1 MIPNATE
8 RNAPTDV
15 PPGGSPLVTIIVP
28 CRNEEG
34 YIGPCLDS
42 ILESDYPRDRLE
54 VLVTDGMSDDRTRE
68 ILHGYTARHP
78 WIRVLDN
85 PRRITPVGLNLAIRA
100 SRGAI
105 LVRMDAHVIYPRNYV
120 TRLVAALDEFGA
132 DNVGAVIRTLPAN
145 QTVMGKAIAI
155 GMSHPFGVGTSYF
168 RIGTDQPRWVDTI
181 AFFCVRRSTFDRV
194 GMFDE
199 ELIRHQD
206 GEFNARLIKSGGRIL
221 LIPDVVSYYY
231 ARATLHQVGRMFY
244 QYGYFKPLVAKKLGR
259 FMTVRQL
266 IPPGFVLGLLVT
278 GVAALL
284 WKPALLLFGLVA
296 GSYATVVLGSA
307 VQSAIKEGPAVGAA
321 LAAVLPVIH
330 VSYGV
335 GFWRRVVEL
344 LLPSRRASAER
355 AAELPLSR

>member
-1 MIPNATE
+1 MPH
-8 RNAPTDV
+8 
-15 PPGGSPLVTIIVP
+15 PLVTIVVP
-28 CRNEEG
+28 CRNEER
-34 YIGPCLDS
+34 YIVECLDS
-42 ILESDYPRDRLE
+42 ILACDYPADRLE
-54 VLVTDGMSDDRTRE
+54 VLVVDGMSDDGTRAV
-68 ILHGYTARHP
+68 LADYAARNP
-78 WIRVLDN
+78 LVRMLDN
-85 PRRITPVGLNLAIRA
+85 PRRITPVALNLAIRA
-100 SRGAI
+100 ARGEVI
-105 LVRMDAHVIYPRNYV
+105 VRMDAHVVYPRNYV
-120 TRLVAALDEFGA
+120 SRLVAALDEFGA
-132 DNVGAVIRTLPAN
+132 DNVGAVLRTLPAN
-145 QTVMGKAIAI
+145 QTAMGKAIAI

-181 AFFCVRRSTFDRV
+181 AFFCIRRSTFDRV

-231 ARATLHQVGRMFY
+231 ARATLRQVGRMFY

-284 WKPALLLFGLVA
+284 WKPALILFGLVA
-296 GSYATVVLGSA
+296 GSYAGIVLGSA
-307 VQSAIKEGPAVGAA
+307 VQTALKQGPAVGAA

-344 LLPSRRASAER
+344 LLPSRRTSAKR

>member
-1 MIPNATE
+1 MPH
-8 RNAPTDV
+8 
-15 PPGGSPLVTIIVP
+15 PLVTIVVP
-28 CRNEEG
+28 CRNEER
-34 YIGPCLDS
+34 YIVECLDS
-42 ILESDYPRDRLE
+42 ILACDYPSDRLE
-54 VLVTDGMSDDRTRE
+54 VLVVDGMSDDGTRAV
-68 ILHGYTARHP
+68 LADYAARNP
-78 WIRVLDN
+78 LVRMLDN
-85 PRRITPVGLNLAIRA
+85 PHRITPVALNLAIRA
-100 SRGAI
+100 ARGEVI
-105 LVRMDAHVIYPRNYV
+105 VRMDAHVVYPRNYV
-120 TRLVAALDEFGA
+120 SRLVAALDEFGA
-132 DNVGAVIRTLPAN
+132 DNVGAVLRTLPAN
-145 QTVMGKAIAI
+145 QTAMGKAIAI

-181 AFFCVRRSTFDRV
+181 AFFCIRRATFDRV

-231 ARATLHQVGRMFY
+231 ARATLRQVGRMFY

-284 WKPALLLFGLVA
+284 WKPALILFGLVA
-296 GSYATVVLGSA
+296 GSYAGIVLGSA
-307 VQSAIKEGPAVGAA
+307 VQTALKQGPAVGAA
-321 LAAVLPVIH
+321 LATVLPVIH

-344 LLPSRRASAER
+344 LLPSRRTSAER

>member
-1 MIPNATE
+1 MPQ
-8 RNAPTDV
+8 
-15 PPGGSPLVTIIVP
+15 PLVTIVVP
-28 CRNEEG
+28 CRNEER
-34 YIGPCLDS
+34 YIVECLDS
-42 ILESDYPRDRLE
+42 ILACDYPPDRLE
-54 VLVTDGMSDDRTRE
+54 VLVVDGMSDDGTRAV
-68 ILHGYTARHP
+68 LADYAARNP
-78 WIRVLDN
+78 LVRMLDN
-85 PRRITPVGLNLAIRA
+85 PRRITPVALNLAIRA
-100 SRGAI
+100 ARGDVI
-105 LVRMDAHVIYPRNYV
+105 VRMDAHVVYPRNYV
-120 TRLVAALDEFGA
+120 SRLVAALDEFGA
-132 DNVGAVIRTLPAN
+132 DNVGAVLRTLPAN
-145 QTVMGKAIAI
+145 QTPMGKAIAI

-181 AFFCVRRSTFDRV
+181 AFFCIRRATFDRV

-231 ARATLHQVGRMFY
+231 ARATLRQVGRMFY

-284 WKPALLLFGLVA
+284 WKPALILFGLVA
-296 GSYATVVLGSA
+296 GSYAGIVLGSA
-307 VQSAIKEGPAVGAA
+307 VQTALKQGPAVGAA

-344 LLPSRRASAER
+344 LLPSRRTSAER

>member
-1 MIPNATE
+1 MPH
-8 RNAPTDV
+8 
-15 PPGGSPLVTIIVP
+15 PLVTIVVP
-28 CRNEEG
+28 CRNEER
-34 YIGPCLDS
+34 YIVECLDS
-42 ILESDYPRDRLE
+42 ILACDYPSDRLE
-54 VLVTDGMSDDRTRE
+54 VLVVDGMSDDGTRAV
-68 ILHGYTARHP
+68 LADYAARNP
-78 WIRVLDN
+78 LVRILDN
-85 PRRITPVGLNLAIRA
+85 PRRITPVALNLAIRA
-100 SRGAI
+100 ARGEVI
-105 LVRMDAHVIYPRNYV
+105 VRMDAHVVYPRNYV
-120 TRLVAALDEFGA
+120 SRLVAALDEFGA
-132 DNVGAVIRTLPAN
+132 DNVGAVLRTLPAN
-145 QTVMGKAIAI
+145 QTAMGKAIAI

-181 AFFCVRRSTFDRV
+181 AFFCIRKATFDRV

-231 ARATLHQVGRMFY
+231 ARATLRQVGRMFY

-284 WKPALLLFGLVA
+284 WTPALILFGLVA
-296 GSYATVVLGSA
+296 GSYAGIVLGSA
-307 VQSAIKEGPAVGAA
+307 VQTALKQGPAVGAA

-344 LLPSRRASAER
+344 LFLSRRTSAER

>member
-1 MIPNATE
+1 MPH
-8 RNAPTDV
+8 
-15 PPGGSPLVTIIVP
+15 PLVTIVVP
-28 CRNEEG
+28 CRNEER
-34 YIGPCLDS
+34 YIVECLDS
-42 ILESDYPRDRLE
+42 ILACDYPSDRLE
-54 VLVTDGMSDDRTRE
+54 VLVVDGMSDDGTRAV
-68 ILHGYTARHP
+68 LADYAARNP
-78 WIRVLDN
+78 LVRMLDN
-85 PRRITPVGLNLAIRA
+85 PRRITPVALNLAIGA
-100 SRGAI
+100 ARGEVI
-105 LVRMDAHVIYPRNYV
+105 VRMDAHVVYPRNYV
-120 TRLVAALDEFGA
+120 SRLVAALDEFGA
-132 DNVGAVIRTLPAN
+132 DNVGAVLRTLPAN
-145 QTVMGKAIAI
+145 QTAMGKAIAI

-181 AFFCVRRSTFDRV
+181 AFFCIRRATFDRV

-231 ARATLHQVGRMFY
+231 ARATLRQVGRMFY

-284 WKPALLLFGLVA
+284 WKPALILFGLVA
-296 GSYATVVLGSA
+296 GSYAGIVLGSA
-307 VQSAIKEGPAVGAA
+307 VQTALKQGPAVGAA

-344 LLPSRRASAER
+344 LLPSRRTSAER

>member
-1 MIPNATE
+1 MPH
-8 RNAPTDV
+8 
-15 PPGGSPLVTIIVP
+15 PLVTIVVP
-28 CRNEEG
+28 CRNEER
-34 YIGPCLDS
+34 YIVECLDS
-42 ILESDYPRDRLE
+42 ILACDYPPDRLE
-54 VLVTDGMSDDRTRE
+54 VLVVDGMSDDGTRAV
-68 ILHGYTARHP
+68 LADYAARNP
-78 WIRVLDN
+78 LVRMLDN
-85 PRRITPVGLNLAIRA
+85 PRRITPVALNLAIRA
-100 SRGAI
+100 ARGEVI
-105 LVRMDAHVIYPRNYV
+105 VRMDAHVVYPRNYV
-120 TRLVAALDEFGA
+120 SRLVAALDEFGA
-132 DNVGAVIRTLPAN
+132 DNVGAVLRTLPAN
-145 QTVMGKAIAI
+145 QTAMGKAIAI

-181 AFFCVRRSTFDRV
+181 AFFCIRRSTFDRV

-231 ARATLHQVGRMFY
+231 ARATLRQVGRMFY

-284 WKPALLLFGLVA
+284 WKPALILFGLVA
-296 GSYATVVLGSA
+296 GSYAGIVLGSA
-307 VQSAIKEGPAVGAA
+307 VQTALKQGPAVGAA
-321 LAAVLPVIH
+321 LATVLPVIH

>member
-1 MIPNATE
+1 MPH
-8 RNAPTDV
+8 
-15 PPGGSPLVTIIVP
+15 PLVTIVVP
-28 CRNEEG
+28 CRNEER
-34 YIGPCLDS
+34 YIVECLDS
-42 ILESDYPRDRLE
+42 ILACDYPSDRLE
-54 VLVTDGMSDDRTRE
+54 VLVVDGMSDDGTRAV
-68 ILHGYTARHP
+68 LADYAARNP
-78 WIRVLDN
+78 LVRMLDN
-85 PRRITPVGLNLAIRA
+85 PRRITPVALNLAIRA
-100 SRGAI
+100 ARGEVI
-105 LVRMDAHVIYPRNYV
+105 VRMDAHVVYPRNYV
-120 TRLVAALDEFGA
+120 SRLVAALDEFGA
-132 DNVGAVIRTLPAN
+132 DNVGAVLRTLPAN
-145 QTVMGKAIAI
+145 QTAMGKAIAI
-155 GMSHPFGVGTSYF
+155 GMSHPFGGGTSYF

-181 AFFCVRRSTFDRV
+181 AFFCIRRA
-194 GMFDE
+194 MFDE

-231 ARATLHQVGRMFY
+231 ARATLRQVGRMFY

-278 GVAALL
+278 GAAALL
-284 WKPALLLFGLVA
+284 WKPALILFGLVA
-296 GSYATVVLGSA
+296 GSYAGIVLGSA
-307 VQSAIKEGPAVGAA
+307 VQTGLKQGPAVGAA

-344 LLPSRRASAER
+344 LLPSRRTSTER

>member
-1 MIPNATE
+1 MPH
-8 RNAPTDV
+8 
-15 PPGGSPLVTIIVP
+15 PLVTIVVP
-28 CRNEEG
+28 CRNEER
-34 YIGPCLDS
+34 YIVECLDS
-42 ILESDYPRDRLE
+42 ILACDYPSDRLE
-54 VLVTDGMSDDRTRE
+54 VLVVDGMSDDGTRAV
-68 ILHGYTARHP
+68 LADYAARNP
-78 WIRVLDN
+78 LVRMLDN
-85 PRRITPVGLNLAIRA
+85 PRRITPVALNLAIRA
-100 SRGAI
+100 ARGEVI
-105 LVRMDAHVIYPRNYV
+105 VRMDAHVVYPRNYV
-120 TRLVAALDEFGA
+120 SRLVAALDEFGA
-132 DNVGAVIRTLPAN
+132 DNVGAVLRTLPAN
-145 QTVMGKAIAI
+145 QTAMGKAIAI

-181 AFFCVRRSTFDRV
+181 AFFCIRRSTFDRV

-231 ARATLHQVGRMFY
+231 ARATLRQVGRMFY

-284 WKPALLLFGLVA
+284 WKPALIAFGLVA
-296 GSYATVVLGSA
+296 GSYAGIVLGSA
-307 VQSAIKEGPAVGAA
+307 VQTALKQGPAVGAA

-344 LLPSRRASAER
+344 LLPSRRTSAER

>member
-1 MIPNATE
+1 MPH
-8 RNAPTDV
+8 
-15 PPGGSPLVTIIVP
+15 PLVTIVVP
-28 CRNEEG
+28 CRNEER
-34 YIGPCLDS
+34 YIVECLDS
-42 ILESDYPRDRLE
+42 ILACDYPSDRLE
-54 VLVTDGMSDDRTRE
+54 VLVVDGMSDDGTRAV
-68 ILHGYTARHP
+68 LADYAARNP
-78 WIRVLDN
+78 LVRMLDN
-85 PRRITPVGLNLAIRA
+85 PRRITPVALNLAIGA
-100 SRGAI
+100 ARGEVI
-105 LVRMDAHVIYPRNYV
+105 VRMDAHVVYPRNYV
-120 TRLVAALDEFGA
+120 SRLVAALDEFGA
-132 DNVGAVIRTLPAN
+132 DNVGAVLRTLPAN
-145 QTVMGKAIAI
+145 QTAMGKAIAI

-181 AFFCVRRSTFDRV
+181 AFFCIRRATFDRV

-231 ARATLHQVGRMFY
+231 ARATLRQVGRMFY

-266 IPPGFVLGLLVT
+266 IPPGFVLGVLVT

-284 WKPALLLFGLVA
+284 WKPALILFGLVA
-296 GSYATVVLGSA
+296 GSYAGIVLGSA
-307 VQSAIKEGPAVGAA
+307 VQTAMKQGPAVGAA

-344 LLPSRRASAER
+344 LLPSRRTSAER

>member
-1 MIPNATE
+1 
-8 RNAPTDV
+8 
-15 PPGGSPLVTIIVP
+15 
-28 CRNEEG
+28 
-34 YIGPCLDS
+34 
-42 ILESDYPRDRLE
+42 
-54 VLVTDGMSDDRTRE
+54 
-68 ILHGYTARHP
+68 
-78 WIRVLDN
+78 
-85 PRRITPVGLNLAIRA
+85 
-100 SRGAI
+100 
-105 LVRMDAHVIYPRNYV
+105 
-120 TRLVAALDEFGA
+120 
-132 DNVGAVIRTLPAN
+132 
-145 QTVMGKAIAI
+145 GKAIAI

-181 AFFCVRRSTFDRV
+181 AFFCIRRATFDRV

-231 ARATLHQVGRMFY
+231 ARATLRQVGRMFY

-266 IPPGFVLGLLVT
+266 IPPGFVLGVLVT

-284 WKPALLLFGLVA
+284 WKPALILFGLVA
-296 GSYATVVLGSA
+296 GSYASIVLGSA
-307 VQSAIKEGPAVGAA
+307 VQTAMKQGPAVGAA

-344 LLPSRRASAER
+344 LLPSRRTSAER

>member
-1 MIPNATE
+1 MPF
-8 RNAPTDV
+8 
-15 PPGGSPLVTIIVP
+15 PLVTIVVP
-28 CRNEEG
+28 CRNEER
-34 YIGPCLDS
+34 YIVECLDS
-42 ILESDYPRDRLE
+42 ILACDYPPDRLE
-54 VLVTDGMSDDRTRE
+54 VLVVDGMSDDGTRAV
-68 ILHGYTARHP
+68 LADYAARNP
-78 WIRVLDN
+78 LVRMLDN
-85 PRRITPVGLNLAIRA
+85 PRRITPVALNLAIRA
-100 SRGAI
+100 ARGEVI
-105 LVRMDAHVIYPRNYV
+105 VRMDAHVVYPRNYV
-120 TRLVAALDEFGA
+120 SRLVAALDEFGA
-132 DNVGAVIRTLPAN
+132 DNVGAVLRTLPAN
-145 QTVMGKAIAI
+145 QTAMGKAIAL

-181 AFFCVRRSTFDRV
+181 AFFCIRRATFDRV

-231 ARATLHQVGRMFY
+231 ARATLRQVGRMFY

-259 FMTVRQL
+259 FMSVRQL

-307 VQSAIKEGPAVGAA
+307 VQTAIKEGPAVGAA

-344 LLPSRRASAER
+344 LLPLRRTSRER

>member
-1 MIPNATE
+1 MPF
-8 RNAPTDV
+8 
-15 PPGGSPLVTIIVP
+15 PLVTIVVP
-28 CRNEEG
+28 CRNEER
-34 YIGPCLDS
+34 YIVECLDS
-42 ILESDYPRDRLE
+42 ILACDYPPDRLE
-54 VLVTDGMSDDRTRE
+54 VLVVDGMSDDGTRTVLAE
-68 ILHGYTARHP
+68 YAARNP
-78 WIRVLDN
+78 LVRVLDN
-85 PRRITPVGLNLAIRA
+85 PRRITPVALNLAIRA
-100 SRGAI
+100 ARGEVI
-105 LVRMDAHVIYPRNYV
+105 VRMDAHVVYPRNYV
-120 TRLVAALDEFGA
+120 SRLVAALDEFGA
-132 DNVGAVIRTLPAN
+132 DNVGAVLRTLPAN
-145 QTVMGKAIAI
+145 QTAMAKAIAI

-181 AFFCVRRSTFDRV
+181 AFFCIRRATFDRV

-206 GEFNARLIKSGGRIL
+206 GEFNARLIRSGGRIL

-231 ARATLHQVGRMFY
+231 ARATLRQVGRMFY

-266 IPPGFVLGLLVT
+266 IPPGFVLALVAT
-278 GVAALL
+278 AVAALL

-296 GSYATVVLGSA
+296 GSYAAVVLGSA
-307 VQSAIKEGPAVGAA
+307 LQTAIKQGPAVGSA

-330 VSYGV
+330 VSYGA

-344 LLPSRRASAER
+344 LLPSRRTAAER

>member
-1 MIPNATE
+1 MPH
-8 RNAPTDV
+8 
-15 PPGGSPLVTIIVP
+15 PLVTIVVP
-28 CRNEEG
+28 CRNEQR
-34 YIGPCLDS
+34 YIVECLDS
-42 ILESDYPRDRLE
+42 ILACDYPSDRLE
-54 VLVTDGMSDDRTRE
+54 VLVVDGMSDDGTRTVLADYATRNPLVR
-68 ILHGYTARHP
+68 I
-78 WIRVLDN
+78 LDN
-85 PRRITPVGLNLAIRA
+85 PRRITPVALNLAIRA
-100 SRGAI
+100 ARGEVI
-105 LVRMDAHVIYPRNYV
+105 VRMDAHVVYPRNYV
-120 TRLVAALDEFGA
+120 SRLVAALDEFGA
-132 DNVGAVIRTLPAN
+132 DNVGAVLRTLPAN
-145 QTVMGKAIAI
+145 QTAMGKAIAI

-181 AFFCVRRSTFDRV
+181 AFFCIRRATFDRV

-231 ARATLHQVGRMFY
+231 ARATLRQVGRMFY

-266 IPPGFVLGLLVT
+266 IPPGFVLGLVVT

-296 GSYATVVLGSA
+296 GSYTGIVLGSA
-307 VQSAIKEGPAVGAA
+307 VQTALKQGPAVGAA
-321 LAAVLPVIH
+321 LATVLPVIH

-344 LLPSRRASAER
+344 LLPSRRTSAER